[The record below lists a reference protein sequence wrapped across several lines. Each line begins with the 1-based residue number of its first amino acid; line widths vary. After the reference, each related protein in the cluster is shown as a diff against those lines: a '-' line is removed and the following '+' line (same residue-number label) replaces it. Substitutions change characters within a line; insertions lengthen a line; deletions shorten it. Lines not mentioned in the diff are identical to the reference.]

1 MRFDDKF
8 NVIKIYANC
17 FEICFVKLFQE
28 ILFCKYI
35 STRNTIHYNI
45 NLQNIS
51 KFLYTDHS
59 CLMLRNMFSRENI
72 LVKSRL

>member
-35 STRNTIHYNI
+35 STRNTIHYNNI
-45 NLQNIS
+45 IYRIYQSFYTRIIHVLCLEISLQKKIY
-51 KFLYTDHS
+51 L
-59 CLMLRNMFSRENI
+59 
-72 LVKSRL
+72 